1 MKVNING
8 KEVDIKGLSWIRTLI
23 GLGVVGIVLLVIG
36 VLVFVLIF
44 PVLLAI
50 LGIWALNTLF
60 HLGIAYTFIDIA
72 AGVILIWIF
81 GGVKISFG

>member
-1 MKVNING
+1 MKVTING
-8 KEVDIKGLSWIRTLI
+8 KEADIKGLGWIGALI
-23 GLGVVGIVLLVIG
+23 GLGVVGIALLVIG
-36 VLVFVLIF
+36 VLVLVLIF

-60 HLGIAYTFIDIA
+60 HLGIAYNFIDIA
-72 AGVILIWIF
+72 AGVVLIWIF